1 MASKIWQV
9 CDLTTSYIANF
20 EPYLGVKY
28 KTTIEGR
35 RKETGTI
42 KEDNTPVAT
51 ALPEKNHIFFCD
63 SLFTSVNTALE
74 LQDKKVYMVGSF
86 SRRNRKTMPPQL
98 IPEGKSKKLK
108 LKIGEMKAAT
118 RPDNTI
124 NITAYQDDSAQILIL
139 NTVYPPLATSA
150 EAVDDERH
158 VPVSLQCYRHH
169 MGGVDRS
176 NQRRKYYHT
185 GRKNNRWWI
194 YMACY
199 LIDVALVN
207 AYECF
212 KALNRTTKVTHK
224 FFNIRTGKQ
233 LIGGHSSR
241 IQKSIR
247 EVGSLPSNTSFIR
260 SENMDSHEICRLSG
274 RQKSCKQCS
283 KDGRKTASGRLSE
296 TSKGC
301 PICKVHLHAGEC
313 FAAFHHNMA
322 LRGKRTVGTQTRS
335 TEEQPSTSGR
345 RMGAARR
352 GGRLRKAYNK

>member
-1 MASKIWQV
+1 MGQEISIDEGMIRFKGRSKFKQRLPHKPDRYGFKIWQV
-9 CDLTTSYIANF
+9 CDSTTSYIANF

-35 RKETGTI
+35 KKETGTI
-42 KEDNTPVAT
+42 KKTTHRLLQPFT
-51 ALPEKNHIFFCD
+51 EKNHILFCD

-74 LQDKKVYMVGSF
+74 LQDKEVYMVGSF

-118 RPDNTI
+118 RPDDII

-139 NTVYPPLATSA
+139 NTVYP

-158 VPVSLQCYRHH
+158 MPVSLQCYRHH

-260 SENMDSHEICRLSG
+260 SLNHGSPPEGATPEQSKTPS
-274 RQKSCKQCS
+274 QTKQNTRTQRCLGS
-283 KDGRKTASGRLSE
+283 S
-296 TSKGC
+296 
-301 PICKVHLHAGEC
+301 
-313 FAAFHHNMA
+313 
-322 LRGKRTVGTQTRS
+322 RG
-335 TEEQPSTSGR
+335 
-345 RMGAARR
+345 
-352 GGRLRKAYNK
+352 

>member
-1 MASKIWQV
+1 M
-9 CDLTTSYIANF
+9 
-20 EPYLGVKY
+20 
-28 KTTIEGR
+28 
-35 RKETGTI
+35 
-42 KEDNTPVAT
+42 
-51 ALPEKNHIFFCD
+51 
-63 SLFTSVNTALE
+63 SVNTTLE

-86 SRRNRKTMPPQL
+86 SRRNRKTMLPQL
-98 IPEGKSKKLK
+98 IPEEKSKKPK

-118 RPDNTI
+118 RPDDTI
-124 NITAYQDDSAQILIL
+124 NITAYQDDRAQILIL

-169 MGGVDRS
+169 MGGVDHS

-247 EVGSLPSNTSFIR
+247 EVGSLPSNTSFIC

-283 KDGRKTASGRLSE
+283 KDWRKTASGRLSE

-313 FAAFHHNMA
+313 FTAFHHNMA
-322 LRGKRTVGTQTRS
+322 LRGKCTVGTQTRS

-345 RMGAARR
+345 RMGVARR